1 MMKVR
6 AEDIVFPQ
14 VKNFSKSIY
23 KASSQNWAVTQDK
36 NGVTYFANNNGLL
49 EYDGATWTLHPSSN
63 GNIIRAVAADTSNRI
78 FTSGYQELGYWE
90 RDKYGKLAY
99 TSLNDLAKPFFTPN
113 VEFWNIYIHH
123 GKVIFQAFTQ
133 LLIFENNKISQLRFK
148 NFTNSFSIAGDKMLY
163 NVMGLGIYEFVKGA
177 ESPFYLDSFFR
188 HKIIRFIIP
197 LNQEGLLI
205 GTASHGIFLLSNG
218 KLSTWRTNQN
228 DYFIKNQINQALMTA
243 SGDLVIGTILDGIS
257 ILDASGNLKWHF
269 NTSNGLQN
277 NTVLG
282 LYADQSYNIW
292 IALDHGIDMISMK
305 QNSGFSVD
313 EVNYTGA
320 VYAAAYLNGSTYLG
334 TNQGLFV
341 SGSNQSKRVFE
352 LVHETQGQVWDL
364 KVIGKSLVIGHNSGT
379 FLLKDSKIQKISDVS
394 GAFSIVED
402 PLQPGTFFQ
411 CTYSNLV
418 KYQLVNSRLGLSK
431 VIYSFNDLIRFIEFD
446 HQGNLWASHFYKGVF
461 HLKFNNA
468 RDSVMVINYYNE
480 GSVFSAYN
488 QVNVGRIENRVVFT
502 TGDKIY
508 TYNDLEDKIIL
519 FEKLNHQLGKYARA
533 TRIVS
538 AGDHKYWFLTEDF
551 IGYLMVDGRNVEVIK
566 EFPGEL
572 FKDQIIHKFENL
584 IPIGNGEGIL
594 CLENGYAIL
603 RWPAYTSQKE
613 FKEIQ
618 PMPSSIMVSDRDGR
632 KYPVALLE
640 NEVTMSYSRN
650 NLSMQFS
657 FPFYSTDK
665 LSFQWKMEG
674 LISDWSA
681 RSELPTLNFER
692 LPAGRY
698 MLKVKTIDAWGNESR
713 IYSVKLVVKPPWYW
727 SLVAIASYFLLFLLV
742 LWFYR
747 HVSIVRIHKKEL
759 IRSEEKEK
767 EVIKLKYE
775 KLQAEIEFK
784 SKELANST
792 MSIIKK
798 NEFLLDLKE
807 LILHHKAQLGNR
819 FPEKY
824 FNELIKKIDDNISS
838 RDDWTIF
845 DANFEQAHEEFSRKI
860 KSIYPELTPKDLR
873 LCAFL
878 RINLSS
884 KEIAPLLGISI
895 RGVENHRYRLR
906 CKMNLQHDDNL
917 IEMIMN
923 I

>member
-1 MMKVR
+1 
-6 AEDIVFPQ
+6 

-23 KASSQNWAVTQDK
+23 KASSQNWSVTQDK
-36 NGVTYFANNNGLL
+36 HGITYFANNNGLL
-49 EYDGATWTLHPSSN
+49 EYDGATWTLHPSPG
-63 GNIIRAVAADTSNRI
+63 GNIIRAVAADTSNRV

-90 RDKYGKLAY
+90 RDKYGKLTY
-99 TSLNDLAKPFFTPN
+99 TSLNDQAKPFFTPN

-133 LLIFENNKISQLRFK
+133 LLIYENHKISQLRFK
-148 NFTNSFSIAGDKMLY
+148 NFTNSFSIAGERMLY
-163 NVMGLGIYEFVKGA
+163 NVMDLGIYEFINGG
-177 ESPFYLDSFFR
+177 EYPFYVDNFFQ

-197 LNQEGLLI
+197 VDKEELLI
-205 GTASHGIFLLSNG
+205 GTASHGLFLLSKG
-218 KLSTWRTNQN
+218 KLTQWKTNEN
-228 DYFIKNQINQALMTA
+228 DYFIKNQINQAWMTS

-257 ILDASGNLKWHF
+257 ILDATGKLKWHF

-282 LYADQSYNIW
+282 LFVDQSYNIW
-292 IALDHGIDMISMK
+292 IALDHGIDMISLK
-305 QNSGFSVD
+305 QNSGFSVA
-313 EVNYTGA
+313 EVNHAGA
-320 VYAAAYLNGSTYLG
+320 VYAAAYLNGRTYLG

-341 SGSNQSKRVFE
+341 SGSDQSKKSFE

-364 KVIGKSLVIGHNSGT
+364 KIIGQNLVIGHNSGT
-379 FLLKDSKIQKISDVS
+379 FLLKGDQIQKISDVS

-402 PLQPGTFFQ
+402 PMQPGTFFQ
-411 CTYSNLV
+411 CSYSNLV
-418 KYQLVNSRLGLSK
+418 KYQLVNNRLVRSK
-431 VIYSFNDLIRFIEFD
+431 VIYSFNDLIRFVEFD

-461 HLKFNNA
+461 HLKLNNT
-468 RDSVMVINYYNE
+468 RDSVKVINYYND
-480 GSVFSAYN
+480 GSVFSTYN
-488 QVNVGRIENRVVFT
+488 QVSVGKIENRVVFT
-502 TGDKIY
+502 TGDRIY

-519 FEKLNHQLGKYARA
+519 FEKLNHQLGKYAKA

-538 AGDHKYWFLTEDF
+538 AGDHKYWFLTVDF
-551 IGYLMVDGRNVEVIK
+551 IGYLKVDGSNVEVIK

-584 IPIGNGEGIL
+584 IPTGNGEGIL
-594 CLENGYAIL
+594 CLENGYAML
-603 RWPAYTSQKE
+603 RSPAYTSQKE
-613 FKEIQ
+613 FKEMK
-618 PMPSSIMVSDRDGR
+618 PMPSRIVVSDRDGK
-632 KYPVALLE
+632 KYPVELSE
-640 NEVTMSYSRN
+640 KEVIMSYFRN

-665 LSFQWKMEG
+665 VSFQWKVEG
-674 LISDWSA
+674 LIRDWSSK
-681 RSELPTLNFER
+681 SELPTLNFER
-692 LPAGRY
+692 LPVGRY
-698 MLKVKTIDAWGNESR
+698 ELKVKTIDAWGNESR
-713 IYSVKLVVKPPWYW
+713 IYSVQLVVKPPWYG
-727 SLVAIASYFLLFLLV
+727 SVVAIACYILLFLLA
-742 LWFYR
+742 LWFFR
-747 HVSIVRIHKKEL
+747 HISIVKIHKREIIK
-759 IRSEEKEK
+759 REEKEK

-775 KLQAEIEFK
+775 KLQAEIEYK

-792 MSIIKK
+792 MSIINK
-798 NEFLLDLKE
+798 NEFLIELKE
-807 LILHHKAQLGNR
+807 MILHHKTQLGTR

-838 RDDWTIF
+838 RDDWKIF
-845 DANFEQAHEEFSRKI
+845 DANFEQAHEEFSRKL
-860 KSIYPELTPKDLR
+860 KVIYPELTPKDLR

-917 IEMIMN
+917 IEMILN

>member
-1 MMKVR
+1 
-6 AEDIVFPQ
+6 

-23 KASSQNWAVTQDK
+23 KASSQNWSVTQDK
-36 NGVTYFANNNGLL
+36 HGITYFANNNGLL
-49 EYDGATWTLHPSSN
+49 EYDGATWTLHPSPG
-63 GNIIRAVAADTSNRI
+63 GNIIRAVAADTSNRV

-90 RDKYGKLAY
+90 RDKYGKLTY
-99 TSLNDLAKPFFTPN
+99 TSLNDQAKPFFTPN

-133 LLIFENNKISQLRFK
+133 LLIYENHKISQLRFK
-148 NFTNSFSIAGDKMLY
+148 NFTNSFSIAGERMLY
-163 NVMGLGIYEFVKGA
+163 NVMDLGIYEFINGG
-177 ESPFYLDSFFR
+177 EYPFYVDNFFQ

-197 LNQEGLLI
+197 VDKEELLI
-205 GTASHGIFLLSNG
+205 GTASHGLFLLSKG
-218 KLSTWRTNQN
+218 KLTQWKTNEN
-228 DYFIKNQINQALMTA
+228 DYFIKNQINQAWMTS

-257 ILDASGNLKWHF
+257 ILDATGKLKWHF

-282 LYADQSYNIW
+282 LFVDQSYNIW
-292 IALDHGIDMISMK
+292 IALDHGIDMISLK
-305 QNSGFSVD
+305 QNSGFSVA
-313 EVNYTGA
+313 EVNHAGA
-320 VYAAAYLNGSTYLG
+320 VYAAAYLNGRTYLG

-341 SGSNQSKRVFE
+341 SGSDQSKKSFE

-364 KVIGKSLVIGHNSGT
+364 KIIGQNLVIGHNSGT
-379 FLLKDSKIQKISDVS
+379 FLLKGDQIQKISDVS

-402 PLQPGTFFQ
+402 PMQPGTFFQ
-411 CTYSNLV
+411 CSYSNLV
-418 KYQLVNSRLGLSK
+418 KYQLVNNRLVRSK
-431 VIYSFNDLIRFIEFD
+431 VIYSFNDLIRFVEFD

-461 HLKFNNA
+461 HLKLNNT
-468 RDSVMVINYYNE
+468 RDSVKVINYYND
-480 GSVFSAYN
+480 GSVFSTYN
-488 QVNVGRIENRVVFT
+488 QVSVGKIENRVVFT
-502 TGDKIY
+502 TGDRIY

-519 FEKLNHQLGKYARA
+519 FEKLNHQLGKYAKA

-538 AGDHKYWFLTEDF
+538 AGDHKYWFLTVDF
-551 IGYLMVDGRNVEVIK
+551 IGYLKVDGSNVEVIK

-584 IPIGNGEGIL
+584 IPTGNGEGIL
-594 CLENGYAIL
+594 CLENGYAML
-603 RWPAYTSQKE
+603 RSPAYTSQKE
-613 FKEIQ
+613 FKEMK
-618 PMPSSIMVSDRDGR
+618 PMPSRIVVSDRDGK
-632 KYPVALLE
+632 KYPVELSE
-640 NEVTMSYSRN
+640 KEVIMSYFRN

-665 LSFQWKMEG
+665 VSFQWKVEG
-674 LISDWSA
+674 LISDWSSK
-681 RSELPTLNFER
+681 SELPTLNFER
-692 LPAGRY
+692 LPVGRY
-698 MLKVKTIDAWGNESR
+698 ELKVKTIDAWGNESR
-713 IYSVKLVVKPPWYW
+713 IYSVQLVVKPPWYG
-727 SLVAIASYFLLFLLV
+727 SVVAIACYILLFLLA
-742 LWFYR
+742 LWFFR
-747 HVSIVRIHKKEL
+747 HISIVKIHKREIIK
-759 IRSEEKEK
+759 REEKEK

-775 KLQAEIEFK
+775 KLQAEIEYK

-792 MSIIKK
+792 MSIINK
-798 NEFLLDLKE
+798 NEFLIELKE
-807 LILHHKAQLGNR
+807 MILHHKTQLGTR

-838 RDDWTIF
+838 RDDWKIF
-845 DANFEQAHEEFSRKI
+845 DANFEQAHEEFSRKL
-860 KSIYPELTPKDLR
+860 KVIYPELTPKDLR

-917 IEMIMN
+917 IEMILN